1 MNYVVVTTVIR
12 FATTTIIY
20 IGLLCNNDEGLFP
33 TSLKKWRFIKLN
45 NNMEETEIQIEH
57 INVESKTPYQGG
69 NQVELNYMSK
79 KYNYDSNE
87 WGTFMCWKGIGRM
100 VNKGEKGTT
109 IIRPVFIKT
118 KKLDEDGNP
127 KTKQVRK
134 HHKVFNKCQTSIIQ
148 TKEKV
153 ELIP

>member
-1 MNYVVVTTVIR
+1 MVVTTIIR

-45 NNMEETEIQIEH
+45 NNMEEKEIWIDQIS
-57 INVESKTPYQGG
+57 VESKLPYTGG
-69 NQVELNYMSK
+69 NQSDLHYMSE

-87 WGTFMCWKGIGRM
+87 WGTFMCWKGLGRM

-109 IIRPVFIKT
+109 IIRPIFIKT
-118 KKLDEDGNP
+118 EKLDKEGNP
-127 KTKQVRK
+127 KVKQGRR
-134 HHKVFNKCQTSIIQ
+134 HHKVFNKSQTSIIQ

>member
-1 MNYVVVTTVIR
+1 
-12 FATTTIIY
+12 
-20 IGLLCNNDEGLFP
+20 
-33 TSLKKWRFIKLN
+33 
-45 NNMEETEIQIEH
+45 MEETEVEMEQIS
-57 INVESKTPYQGG
+57 VESKTPYQGG
-69 NQVELNYMSK
+69 NQSILYNMSK
-79 KYNYDSNE
+79 GNNYDSNE
-87 WGTFMCWKGIGRM
+87 WGTFMCWKGLGRM

-109 IIRPVFIKT
+109 IIHPVFIKT

-134 HHKVFNKCQTSIIQ
+134 HHKVFNKSQTSIIQ

>member
-1 MNYVVVTTVIR
+1 
-12 FATTTIIY
+12 
-20 IGLLCNNDEGLFP
+20 
-33 TSLKKWRFIKLN
+33 
-45 NNMEETEIQIEH
+45 MEETEVEMEQIS
-57 INVESKTPYQGG
+57 VESKTPYQGG
-69 NQVELNYMSK
+69 NQSILYYVSK
-79 KYNYDSNE
+79 GNNYDSNE
-87 WGTFMCWKGIGRM
+87 WGTFMCWKGLGRM

-127 KTKQVRK
+127 KTKQVGKR
-134 HHKVFNKCQTSIIQ
+134 HKVFNKSQTSIIQ